1 MNTDNSRRDSL
12 DRSQTSLSSLDFG
25 KPKGWPSYGNI
36 GEHSLFMFFII
47 RFLFISYS
55 FIRLVDILSLFV
67 RYYFNFN

>member
-36 GEHSLFMFFII
+36 GEHSLFMFFYYSIFVYI
-47 RFLFISYS
+47 LFVYS
-55 FIRLVDILSLFV
+55 FS
-67 RYYFNFN
+67 

>member
-36 GEHSLFMFFII
+36 GESTHYSYFSLFYILLII
-47 RFLFISYS
+47 LCVYS
-55 FIRLVDILSLFV
+55 TICLFV
-67 RYYFNFN
+67 YNLFDYL